1 MADTELEVRD
11 RAQAPAAEP
20 LQPAPRVDRV
30 TTIRPAPRWPHLDVR
45 ELWHYRE
52 LLGTLAWRDVAV
64 RYKQTSIGVDLGDP
78 PAVPHHGRLHVR
90 LRPLRQLP
98 VERRAVPDLRVLGAP
113 AVDVLRGAVGL
124 ASSSL
129 VSNRG
134 ARDEGL
140 LPADPPAAR
149 GCGRAHRGL
158 LPRVH
163 RPRRDDG
170 LVPGVAE
177 PGHRPRAALSLR
189 WRS

>member
-52 LLGTLAWRDVAV
+52 LLGTLVWRDVAV
-64 RYKQTSIGVDLGDP
+64 RYKQTSIGVTWAILQPFLTMVVFTFVFGRF
-78 PAVPHHGRLHVR
+78 ANVPSNGVPYPIFVYSAL
-90 LRPLRQLP
+90 LP
-98 VERRAVPDLRVLGAP
+98 WTYFA
-113 AVDVLRGAVGL
+113 GAVGL
-124 ASSSL
+124 ASSSV

-134 ARDEGL
+134 LVTKVYFPRVL
-140 LPADPPAAR
+140 LPLA
-149 GCGRAHRGL
+149 
-158 LPRVH
+158 
-163 RPRRDDG
+163 
-170 LVPGVAE
+170 GVAVPIVDFFLAFVVLVGMIVWYQE
-177 PGHRPRAALSLR
+177 WPSAAIVLAPPFSR